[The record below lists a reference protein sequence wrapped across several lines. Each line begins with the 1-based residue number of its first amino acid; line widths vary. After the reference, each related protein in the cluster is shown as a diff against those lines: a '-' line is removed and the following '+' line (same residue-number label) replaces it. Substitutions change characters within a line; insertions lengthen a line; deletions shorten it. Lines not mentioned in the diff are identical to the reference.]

1 MKRPNPALW
10 LYYQYG
16 GTLPAA
22 YRDWVLHDA
31 TCRTWLLRVVVR
43 GIVQVL
49 PFAAL
54 LLGLLVA
61 FGGAL
66 APALGAGLLGV
77 LVVVRIALTSSVE
90 SVDGRLVACG
100 FPAGHGAAVR
110 ARRSEEAAE
119 LYRATWRRE

>member
-16 GTLPAA
+16 GKLPDA

-31 TCRTWLLRVVVR
+31 TCSTWLLRVVVR
-43 GIVQVL
+43 GLVQVL
-49 PFAAL
+49 PFAGI
-54 LLGLLVA
+54 LLGALVF

-66 APALGAGLLGV
+66 VPALGAGLLGV

-90 SVDGRLVACG
+90 SVDGRLVAYG
-100 FPAGHGAAVR
+100 FPAGHGSAVR
-110 ARRSEEAAE
+110 ARQSEEAAE